1 MSTQPEPDCGSSS
14 CIFSAKGGMRTNGP
28 CRCYENAGFHGSAV
42 MAAKQMLREVLLLR
56 GRLDAMPHDRTWTKD
71 KPTPGEWWL
80 SLAPEKRTFSHT
92 DGIPAVRKCR
102 VDIFHTPR
110 PTKHCSYDGSTYWH
124 RLDDDRFAGAQWK
137 RVDPDPADPFAET
150 QPSYSQDSDLP

>member
-56 GRLDAMPHDRTWTKD
+56 AKLDATSKWII
-71 KPTPGEWWL
+71 
-80 SLAPEKRTFSHT
+80 LAERL
-92 DGIPAVRKCR
+92 PAKNETVLAM
-102 VDIFHTPR
+102 VD
-110 PTKHCSYDGSTYWH
+110 SDS
-124 RLDDDRFAGAQWK
+124 
-137 RVDPDPADPFAET
+137 DPAPMLLVYMPSHNEDPMPWRLYGTYGWFNSVSVLKWAPI
-150 QPSYSQDSDLP
+150 PSEEA